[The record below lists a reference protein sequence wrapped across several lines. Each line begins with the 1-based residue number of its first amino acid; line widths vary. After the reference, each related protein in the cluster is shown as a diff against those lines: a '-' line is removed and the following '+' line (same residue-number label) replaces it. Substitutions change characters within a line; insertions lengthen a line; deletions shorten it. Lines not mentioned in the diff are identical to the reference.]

1 MPGGIPDV
9 AQDDLVILDSE
20 AFVEIGTAKGAT
32 VMGTTE
38 GHLQKDAVRLTG
50 RPDARPLVMHAFL
63 FGNDLHQ

>member
-1 MPGGIPDV
+1 
-9 AQDDLVILDSE
+9 
-20 AFVEIGTAKGAT
+20 
-32 VMGTTE
+32 MGTTE